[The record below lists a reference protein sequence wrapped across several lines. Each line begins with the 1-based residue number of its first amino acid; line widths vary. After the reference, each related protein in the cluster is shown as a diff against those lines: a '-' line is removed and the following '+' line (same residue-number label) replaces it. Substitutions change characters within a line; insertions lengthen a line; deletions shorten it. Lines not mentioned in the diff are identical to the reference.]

1 MVEQH
6 FACIRQRGWRQPL
19 EELRQ
24 EHEIQ
29 RRLGAVVQQLSHREP
44 DGARKAPQK
53 HDRAVAFAGLELGE
67 VALGHPCMRGQRLA
81 RHAALVA
88 QGATALAEAAQ
99 IGIAAATVGT
109 DTFHRYS
116 ANMHYSAKQGANR
129 RLSTGKERISAG
141 ADKKSHVF
149 WAKMKQTADD
159 FEIGQFP
166 HYTSLLYR
174 CGIGAME

>member
-88 QGATALAEAAQ
+88 QCAKALAEAAQ

-129 RLSTGKERISAG
+129 RLSTE
-141 ADKKSHVF
+141 KS
-149 WAKMKQTADD
+149 
-159 FEIGQFP
+159 GFP
-166 HYTSLLYR
+166 LARTKNLMFFGLK
-174 CGIGAME
+174 